1 MIQTF
6 PTLNAFK
13 LSYLNYIYVLII
25 YIYDVY

>member
-6 PTLNAFK
+6 PTINAFS

-25 YIYDVY
+25 YIYEVY